1 MKRNLL
7 LRNASGE
14 MPKMKNNFFK
24 FLFFISLLVCNT
36 FSMQAQGSRLTEYN
50 FLPPT
55 TSTPYVDMVGGT
67 SIPFTTLS
75 LPVGSSFG
83 GASNFNAGGIPIGFN
98 FAYNNAIYSTVNIH
112 DNGYISFGANI
123 ASVANPIGN
132 TAAYS
137 GAISGYGYNLVG
149 NNVPAGATATS
160 TPGSNAF
167 NPDGADITYL
177 TTGTPGNQVFT
188 VEYKNLKRRFIT
200 TTHNG
205 LVNFQIRL
213 YETDMRIEIHYKSF
227 ASTSATALQGQVGL
241 RGVTNADFRA
251 RQTAWV
257 GGSDGANNATLG
269 TSNVAGPPAGL
280 LYTWIPVCFS
290 PTALLTNLQVD
301 NTTVNFSWTAPQYL
315 TATFTGYN
323 WEVRTSGL
331 PGSGAV
337 GLTASGST
345 ASTSDTVTGL
355 TSGIRYFF
363 YVKSNCGPWT
373 TTQSTAGAISAGTTI
388 TVNST
393 VGLTVGTS
401 VLVSAGVGG
410 FSTATTIVSITN
422 ATQFV
427 VSSAPTVALSGGA
440 TVVTYSVYTTGT
452 ITPTCTTPVFP
463 YNENFEGVV
472 APAIPN
478 CTSTVINV
486 GSAPMRTRDAASA
499 ILFPGGTPIGPY
511 GGFGNK
517 NLITGNAANQDTWFF
532 SRAISLTIGTTYR
545 VSYKYGGS
553 REAASNS
560 QRLRVAIGLTASDAG
575 MTTLLADH
583 VNIKTTPNTFTFH
596 FVAAATGAY
605 FLGFRGTAGLL
616 NGYLQ
621 VDDISLNTPTCAPPT
636 SLLSGLVTYN
646 SAIVSWTAPASAPSA
661 GYEYIVSTSATPPIS
676 TTAISGANLGTV
688 TTLTGLSPSTT
699 YNVWVR
705 SNCGGEYSAWTPLT
719 PTFTTAALPP
729 APCFPAPTSVDGTG
743 ITNVTVGSINNTTG
757 AEPGR
762 YGDYASLITNI
773 ARNTTV
779 PVTIRYS
786 TGTFSYWTK
795 IWIDFN
801 DNGSFADAGET
812 VYNSFPAPGELPPGV
827 NNISFF
833 VPVAAP
839 LGQHRMRIGGS
850 DTNNLEG
857 FGAGQG
863 PCYNGSWG
871 TFEDYSVFVTTTPPP
886 LTLSSPSTSFC
897 NGGTSPLVTLNFN
910 AHSGAPA
917 VRYDNF
923 VWNPSAG
930 VVGTP
935 AGGYTFSPTNPGLNV
950 YTLTATQATFPFIS
964 NTVTYTVTV
973 NDRPTPIVF
982 TPATLAVCEG
992 IPTALTSGGGI
1003 VTGALIFEENFN
1015 GSDVFTRVQQLIP
1028 PVLPADPP
1036 LVPYGPWI
1044 AVNNSV
1050 GGVSIPAAAWTLRNS
1065 PYVYGGNTLVSN
1077 DASQF
1082 CMSNSDAQGNG
1093 GGSTTNTELITPLL
1107 SFVGYTNVS
1116 LSYWQ
1121 HYRNFPAG
1129 VIETQIWN
1137 DADNSGTVNGIETVS
1152 TVQTFSTVGS
1162 GAASNF
1168 ANITIDLTPFAG
1180 QDDLRLR
1187 FKYSN
1192 ATWAWWWAIDN
1203 VKITGSGPASLTWT
1217 PTAGLFTDSLGTVPY
1232 TGTPATVV
1240 YAKLNND
1247 TSYTATA
1254 AALSPPFCNTSS
1266 VLNITVTKAGTAT
1279 GDQVISC
1286 GDTTLSSNIT
1296 LTGYV
1301 PAVLGTITGWQMADN
1316 PAFTLATTV
1325 PGSAGKAV
1333 LTPADVTGLSVTTY
1347 FRAMILGCPTLY
1359 SNAVVVSYPTVTWNG
1374 AWNPGPPGPSDNV
1387 TVTSGTLTVAA
1398 PLSICS
1404 LKVNNNATVLV
1415 NPGVTLTVNG
1425 AVLVA
1430 GGAPGG
1436 TLNFLD
1442 DFTFTNGPASLM
1454 QNPATIVSANGG
1466 GGFARYERWITTRK
1480 FDYTY
1485 WSAPLSPSPLLDVSP
1500 ATLGDKFI
1508 RFDANAYQYVFLNA
1522 ALTTMSP
1529 GVGYGVRGPQGISET
1544 VFTNHKANF
1553 RGTPNNGD
1561 ISVQVFKNSPAND
1574 LNWIGN
1580 PYPSAID
1587 ADLLMDGNV
1596 GPLGANGV
1604 GTTFYFWTSNTQYTG
1619 GPYNNADFATYNRTG
1634 GTLGSIPTA
1643 GVPGQMSLLP
1653 NGIISACQGFMVK
1666 AVTVTPVTGSP
1677 VVFRNSM
1684 RVAGNNLRFYR
1695 QNNTSEKSRIWLDY
1709 TNVNSADQYK
1719 QILVGYLPNASN
1731 GYEDGFDGE
1740 LIDLG
1745 NQITFYSLANAD
1757 TKKLVIQG
1765 RSVPFDDTDQVPL
1778 GYRSSAAST
1787 YQIALSNQDG
1797 LFEDSLVGIY
1807 LEDTLL
1813 GVIHDLRQ
1821 APYQFVTEAGTF
1833 DTRFVLR
1840 YNNGLLSVNPADLN
1854 ENNVV
1859 VFKQNE
1865 QIHIETSLVKM
1876 KSVKIFDLQGRL
1888 VMAKNDINS
1897 QSAILQKV
1905 GLANQVL
1912 MVQITSVDGAIVNK
1926 KIIF

>member
-1 MKRNLL
+1 MIRILL
-7 LRNASGE
+7 IDLASKKI
-14 MPKMKNNFFK
+14 PKTKNNCFS
-24 FLFFISLLVCNT
+24 FLLFVLFLT
-36 FSMQAQGSRLTEYN
+36 FSHFSLHAQGSVANDYS
-50 FLPPT
+50 FAQGAGPA
-55 TSTPYVDMVGGT
+55 YVDLVGGT
-67 SIPFTTLS
+67 SVPFTTLALS
-75 LPVGSSFG
+75 PVATFG
-83 GASNFNAGGIPIGFN
+83 ATNFSAGGIPIGFN
-98 FAYNNAIYSTVNIH
+98 FAYNNAIYSTVNVG
-112 DNGYISFGANI
+112 DNGYISFGTNVPAG
-123 ASVANPIGN
+123 VTNPISN
-132 TAAYS
+132 AAAYS
-137 GAISGYGYNLVG
+137 GAISGFGFNLVG
-149 NNVPAGATATS
+149 NAS
-160 TPGSNAF
+160 TPIVSPWSNAATVY
-167 NPDGADITYL
+167 NNDGADIKYFTD
-177 TTGTPGNQVFT
+177 TTLGVGNYVFI
-188 VEYKNLKRRFIT
+188 VEYKNMKRR
-200 TTHNG
+200 G
-205 LVNFQIRL
+205 LPSTVNTQHDGLLNFQIRL
-213 YETDMRIEIHYKSF
+213 YEASMKIEIQYKSW
-227 ASTSATALQGQVGL
+227 ASLSTATHAGQVGL
-241 RGVTNADFRA
+241 RGLTNADFNN
-251 RQTAWV
+251 RQGTW
-257 GGSDGANNATLG
+257 AT
-269 TSNVAGPPAGL
+269 TTAGPTNAANIGLSNTAGPSAGWMF
-280 LYTWIPVCFS
+280 TWTPQCFN
-290 PTALLTNLQVD
+290 PTNLTTAALQFD
-301 NTTVNFSWTAPQYL
+301 NPTFTSNFSWTRPA
-315 TATFTGYN
+315 ADAGGTGYIY
-323 WEVRTSGL
+323 EVRLTLTPFTTIAGPTTVVGMSNTSASVSGL
-331 PGSGAV
+331 V
-337 GLTASGST
+337 
-345 ASTSDTVTGL
+345 
-355 TSGIRYFF
+355 
-363 YVKSNCGPWT
+363 
-373 TTQSTAGAISAGTTI
+373 AGTSYTI
-388 TVNST
+388 YVRSDCKPFAQSISTTVQP
-393 VGLTVGTS
+393 L
-401 VLVSAGVGG
+401 
-410 FSTATTIVSITN
+410 
-422 ATQFV
+422 
-427 VSSAPTVALSGGA
+427 
-440 TVVTYSVYTTGT
+440 
-452 ITPTCTTPVFP
+452 CTTAVFP
-463 YNENFEGVV
+463 YSENFESVV
-472 APAIPN
+472 EPAIPP
-478 CTSTVINV
+478 CTSVVATT
-486 GSAPMRTRDAASA
+486 GALMRTRDAAA
-499 ILFPGGTPIGPY
+499 AVRFPAGSPVNY
-511 GGFGNK
+511 GGFSNK
-517 NLITGNAANQDTWFF
+517 NLITGSPANADTYFF
-532 SRAISLTIGTTYR
+532 SRLISLTIGTTYR

-553 REAASNS
+553 REAASYS
-560 QRLRVAIGLTASDAG
+560 QRLRVAIGLTADAAG
-575 MTTLLADH
+575 MAAGTLLADH
-583 VNIKTTPNTFTFH
+583 QNIKTTPNTFTFH
-596 FVAAATGAY
+596 FVAPATGSY
-605 FLGFRGTAGLL
+605 YLGFRGTAAFL

-636 SLLSGLVTYN
+636 SLLSGSVTYN
-646 SAIVSWTAPASAPSA
+646 SAIVSWTAPSPAPSA
-661 GYEYIVSTSATPPIS
+661 GYEYIISSSATPPIS

-688 TTLTGLSPSTT
+688 TTFTGLLPSTT

-729 APCFPAPTSVDGTG
+729 APCVPAPTSVDGTG
-743 ITNVTVGSINNTTG
+743 ITNVTIGSINNTTG

-762 YGDYASLITNI
+762 YGDYTSLITNI
-773 ARNTTV
+773 AQSTTV

-801 DNGSFADAGET
+801 DNGSFADPGET

-827 NNISFF
+827 NNISFV
-833 VPVAAP
+833 VPAAAP

-857 FGAGQG
+857 FLAGQG
-863 PCYNGSWG
+863 PCYNGAWG

-886 LTLSSPSTSFC
+886 LNLSSSSTSFC

-923 VWNPSAG
+923 VWNPTAG

-935 AGGYTFSPTNPGLNV
+935 TGGYTFTPTNAGVNV

-964 NTVTYTVTV
+964 NTATYTITV
-973 NDRPTPIVF
+973 NDVPTPIVF
-982 TPATLAVCEG
+982 TPATLTVCEG
-992 IPTALTSGGGI
+992 IPTALTAGGGI
-1003 VTGALIFEENFN
+1003 VSGFTIFEENFN
-1015 GSDVFTRVQQLIP
+1015 GSDVFTRVQQLIT

-1036 LVPYGPWI
+1036 LVPFGPWI
-1044 AVNNSV
+1044 RNNNSV
-1050 GGVSIPAAAWTLRNS
+1050 GGTNIPAAAWTLRPS
-1065 PYVYGGNTLVSN
+1065 PYVYGGETLVSN

-1082 CMSNSDAQGNG
+1082 AMSNSDAQGSG
-1093 GGSTTNTELITPLL
+1093 GGSTTNTELISPIV
-1107 SFVGYTNVS
+1107 SFVGFTNVS

-1121 HYRNFPAG
+1121 YYRGYPAG
-1129 VIETQIWN
+1129 IASTEVWVDTN
-1137 DADNSGTVNGIETVS
+1137 TNGVVDGSEVA
-1152 TVQTFSTVGS
+1152 QTIQSFSTVSS
-1162 GAASNF
+1162 GVAANF
-1168 ANITIDLTPFAG
+1168 TNITTDLSSFAG
-1180 QDDLRLR
+1180 QSNIRIR
-1187 FKYSN
+1187 FKYAN
-1192 ATWAWWWAIDN
+1192 ATFAWWWAVDN
-1203 VKITGSGPASLTWT
+1203 VKITGSGPSALTWT
-1217 PTAGLFTDSLGTVPY
+1217 PTTDLWLDAAATIPY
-1232 TGTPATVV
+1232 TGGAAPVV
-1240 YAKLNND
+1240 YAKLSNPA
-1247 TSYTATA
+1247 TYTASA
-1254 AALSPPFCNTSS
+1254 ASLAAPFCSTAPS

-1286 GDTTLSSNIT
+1286 GATTLSSNIT

-1316 PAFTLATTV
+1316 PAFTLATVV

-1347 FRAMILGCPTLY
+1347 FRAMIVGCPTLY
-1359 SNAVVVSYPTVTWNG
+1359 SNTITVSYPTVTWNG

-1398 PLSICS
+1398 NLSMCS
-1404 LKVNNNATVLV
+1404 LKVNNNATVIV

-1425 AVLVA
+1425 AVIVV
-1430 GGAPGG
+1430 GGSPGG

-1442 DFTFTNGPASLM
+1442 DNTFTNGPASLM
-1454 QNPATIVSANGG
+1454 QNPLTTVSANGG
-1466 GGFARYERWITTRK
+1466 AGFARYERWITTRK

-1485 WSAPLSPSPLLDVSP
+1485 WSAPLNPSPLIDVSP
-1500 ATLGDKFI
+1500 STLADKFI
-1508 RFDANAYQYVFLNA
+1508 KWDANAYVWTYPNA
-1522 ALTTMSP
+1522 ALPMAP

-1580 PYPSAID
+1580 PYPSAIN

-1596 GPLGANGV
+1596 GPLGAAGV
-1604 GTTFYFWTSNTQYTG
+1604 GTTFYFWTSNTQYLG

-1634 GTLGSIPTA
+1634 GTLGGVPTA
-1643 GVPGQMSLLP
+1643 GVPGQMSLVP

-1666 AVTVTPVTGSP
+1666 AVTVAPVTGSP

-1695 QNNTSEKSRIWLDY
+1695 QSNNSEKSRIWLDY

-1745 NQITFYSLANAD
+1745 NQITFYSLANSDA
-1757 TKKLVIQG
+1757 KKLVIQG
-1765 RSVPFDDTDQVPL
+1765 RATPFDSNDQVSL
-1778 GYRSSAAST
+1778 GYRATAAST
-1787 YQIALSNQDG
+1787 YQIALSNKDG

-1912 MVQITSVDGAIVNK
+1912 MVQITAVDGAIVNK